1 MDLLE
6 SALERAGFDRLI
18 PYGGFAYKV
27 PLEVCL
33 SGERMGK
40 VILVTG
46 INPTPAGEGKTTTAI
61 GLTDGLWL
69 MGKRAILT
77 LREPSM
83 GPVFGVKGGATG
95 GGKARVVPEDRI
107 NLHFT
112 GDFHA
117 VTTAHNLI
125 SAFLDN
131 ALHHGALSMPADSIM
146 WGRVLD
152 LNERALRRVVV
163 GLGTRFVRESFFE
176 ITPASEIMAIL
187 GLVRSEEELAQSLD
201 RILLG
206 FDRGGKPVFVRDLGI
221 TDKLVSVLRD
231 ALMPNLVAT
240 GEGAP
245 VLIHTGPF
253 ANIAHGTNSV
263 LAIEA
268 ALRRAEW
275 VVVEAGFGSDLGG
288 EKFFDIV
295 TQKFSL
301 PVAAVV
307 IVASVRA
314 LKFHGGVKKKHLSEE
329 NLGALR
335 EGFSNLLYH
344 VENIRGFG
352 YEPVVAIN
360 RFATDTEGEISL
372 LEALLKEH
380 GVRYALSEIY
390 DKGGEGA
397 IALAQAVLD
406 VARVR
411 TPEYVYK
418 PDWPFEKKMEAL
430 VKRIY
435 LADGYS
441 LEPEAKRK
449 LKRLEK
455 AGIKPGY
462 LCVAKTQY
470 SVTHNPS
477 VKGVPR
483 EPYTFVVRDIKV
495 SAGADMIVPIA
506 GDIMTMPGLP
516 KPK

>member
-1 MDLLE
+1 VEPLAL
-6 SALERAGFDRLI
+6 ALERAGFGRLI
-18 PYGGFAYKV
+18 PYGSFAYKV
-27 PLEVCL
+27 PLDEVMN
-33 SGERMGK
+33 GNRVGGI
-40 VILVTG
+40 VLVTG

-117 VTTAHNLI
+117 VTTAHNLLA
-125 SAFLDN
+125 AFLDN
-131 ALHHGALSMPADSIM
+131 ALHYGALSMPADSIM

-163 GLGTRFVRESFFE
+163 GLGTRFIRESFFE

-201 RILLG
+201 GILLG
-206 FDRGGKPVFVRDLGI
+206 FDRGGEPVFVRDLGI
-221 TDKLVSVLRD
+221 TDKLVAVLRD

-295 TQKFSL
+295 VQRFDL

-307 IVASVRA
+307 IVASIRA
-314 LKFHGGVKKKHLSEE
+314 LKFHGGVKKKYLSEE
-329 NLGALR
+329 NLDALR
-335 EGFSNLLYH
+335 DGFANLLYH

-360 RFATDTEGEISL
+360 RFATDTEEEINL
-372 LEALLKEH
+372 LRALLREH
-380 GVRYALSEIY
+380 GIRHALSEIY
-390 DKGGEGA
+390 DRGGEGA
-397 IALAQAVLD
+397 IELAQAVLD
-406 VARVR
+406 VAQVR
-411 TPEYVYK
+411 TPSFVYN
-418 PDWPFEKKMEAL
+418 PDLSFEEKLYAL
-430 VKRIY
+430 VKRVY
-435 LADGYS
+435 LADGFS
-441 LEPEAKRK
+441 LEPEARRK
-449 LKRLEK
+449 LRRLEK

-462 LCVAKTQY
+462 VCVAKTQY